1 MRILITGSEGLLGW
15 HSRVH
20 LATIDGA
27 VVDRCSHR
35 DFDDDTTLI
44 ERVGAADAIYHLA
57 GVNRGTDA
65 EVELG
70 NRKIAERL
78 VEVLE
83 RAGAS
88 PHVIFSSSTHI
99 ARDTP
104 YGRSKRAAA
113 DTLRDWS
120 ARSGGAFLEVV
131 LPHVFGEFGR
141 PFYNSVVSTFCH
153 QIVHGEVP
161 TVENDGE
168 LALVHAQG
176 VARRLHE
183 AAVAR
188 ETGKTS
194 LAGHPMT
201 VRQLLAALNDLHER
215 YRAGVVPHL
224 DGALE
229 TQLFNTLRSYIPHR
243 EVPRPIER
251 HTDDRGG
258 LFEAIR
264 SDTGGQVFL
273 STTRPGITRGNHFH
287 TRKVERFLVTEG
299 RAAIRLR
306 RVGYD
311 DVTTFEVSGDRPVAI
326 DIPTMH
332 THNITNTGSSTLT
345 TLFWA
350 NEHFDPADADT
361 YFLNVEPRRSE

>member
-15 HSRVH
+15 HARVH
-20 LATIDGA
+20 LATVEGA
-27 VVDRCSHR
+27 VVERCSHR
-35 DFDDDTTLI
+35 DFDDDATLT
-44 ERVGAADAIYHLA
+44 ERAGAADVIYHFA
-57 GVNRGTDA
+57 GVNRGTDE

-78 VEVLE
+78 VEALE
-83 RAGAS
+83 RTGAR
-88 PHVIFSSSTHI
+88 PHVVFSSSTHI
-99 ARDTP
+99 TRDTP

-113 DTLRDWS
+113 EILGDWS
-120 ARSGGAFLEVV
+120 ERAGGKFLELV

-153 QIVHGEVP
+153 QIVRREAP

-168 LALVHAQG
+168 LSLVHAQA
-176 VARRLHE
+176 VARRFH
-183 AAVAR
+183 AAAQSG
-188 ETGKTS
+188 ETGRTS
-194 LAGHPMT
+194 LEGHPMR
-201 VRQLLAALNDLHER
+201 VRELLATLNDLFDR
-215 YRAGVVPHL
+215 YGLGVVPDL
-224 DGALE
+224 DGPLE

-243 EVPRPIER
+243 EIPRPIER
-251 HTDDRGG
+251 HADDRGG

-264 SDTGGQVFL
+264 SDSGGQVFL
-273 STTRPGITRGNHFH
+273 STTKPGVTRGNHFH

-311 DVTTFEVSGDRPVAI
+311 DVTTFEVSGDDPVAI

-350 NEHFDPADADT
+350 NEHFDPDDADT
-361 YFLNVEPRRSE
+361 YFLNVEPEGDE

>member
-15 HSRVH
+15 HCRVH
-20 LATIDGA
+20 LATVEGA
-27 VVDRCSHR
+27 VVERCSHQ
-35 DFDDDTTLI
+35 DFDDDATLI
-44 ERVGAADAIYHLA
+44 ERAGAADVIYHLA
-57 GVNRGTDA
+57 GVNRGTDE
-65 EVELG
+65 EVDLG

-78 VEVLE
+78 VQALE
-83 RAGAS
+83 RAGAN

-99 ARDTP
+99 TRDTP

-113 DTLRDWS
+113 DTLRAW
-120 ARSGGAFLEVV
+120 AERSGGKFLEVV

-161 TVENDGE
+161 TVEHDGE
-168 LALVHAQG
+168 LVLVHAQG
-176 VARRLHE
+176 VARRFHE
-183 AAVAR
+183 AALTH
-188 ETGKTS
+188 ETGQIL
-194 LAGHPMT
+194 LAGQPMT
-201 VRQLLAALNDLHER
+201 VRELLGALNGLHGR
-215 YRAGVVPHL
+215 YEAGVVPHL
-224 DGALE
+224 DDALQM
-229 TQLFNTLRSYIPHR
+229 QLFNTLRSYIPHR
-243 EVPRPIER
+243 EVPRPIQR
-251 HTDDRGG
+251 HADERGG

-273 STTRPGITRGNHFH
+273 STTKPGITRGNHFH

-299 RAAIRLR
+299 RASIRLR
-306 RVGYD
+306 RVGCD
-311 DVTTFEVSGDRPVAI
+311 DVTTYEVSGDHPVSI

-350 NEHFDPADADT
+350 SEHFDPEDTDT
-361 YFLNVEPRRSE
+361 YFLDVEPARTK